1 MGVSSTPTSSGD
13 PIWTAL
19 RAETWSEQEGD
30 AYLRQYLTTTI
41 LKSKRLEDS
50 LGMVLAARL
59 KTECLIPELLHSLV
73 NQAFAQ
79 PGAGETIRR
88 DLQAMRDGDPESS
101 GYLVP
106 FLFMRGFQALQ
117 CYRVSHW
124 LWTQGRELLA
134 YHLQSRTSEVF
145 GADIH
150 PAAQIGA
157 GITMIHATGVVIG
170 QSTIGDD
177 VSIGAG
183 SIISSGIAIGS
194 GARIAPGSSVQES
207 VPPNTRVAG
216 VPAEI
221 VTDEDQATLVL

>member
-1 MGVSSTPTSSGD
+1 MSVTSQSSGGD

-19 RAETWSEQEGD
+19 RAETWSEQERD
-30 AYLRQYLTTTI
+30 AYLRQYLTTII
-41 LKSKRLEDS
+41 LKSKRLEES
-50 LGMVLAARL
+50 LGMILAARL

-79 PGAGETIRR
+79 PGAGET
-88 DLQAMRDGDPESS
+88 ESD

-124 LWTQGRELLA
+124 LWKQGRELLA

-150 PAAQIGA
+150 PAARIGA
-157 GITMIHATGVVIG
+157 GIMMAHATGIVIG
-170 QSTIGDD
+170 RSVIGDD
-177 VSIGAG
+177 VTIGAG
-183 SIISSGIAIGS
+183 SIIASNLEIGS
-194 GARIAPGSSVQES
+194 GARIAPGSAVMES
-207 VPPNTRVAG
+207 VLPNTLVSG
-216 VPAEI
+216 VPA
-221 VTDEDQATLVL
+221 VHQTDDDRATLIL